1 MFLAWNYTIEAFFWV
16 IMIGIALVTL
26 TIYFASPR
34 PKTSS
39 KQMDMETLEGTAKN
53 LESKYPWHKPDV
65 KKEVEDEEVIDEED
79 ESDYAPVNQKKK
91 SLRFAT
97 ILAIG
102 LVLSSAILY
111 SVINTFNEELDSDND
126 GISDQDE
133 YNNRTNPTDGDSD
146 SDGLSDQIEQIIGTD
161 PLDADTDNDGLS
173 DYQEYNLFN
182 TDPLLTDTDG
192 DDIDDK
198 EEIEIGTNPSNEDTD
213 SDGLDDWAE
222 LNSHQTNPTLE
233 DTDEDGL
240 TDLEEVNGIS
250 IGWEFCAFEW
260 GEENGTSGEAG
271 YCSFNGTLMV
281 KYGKD
286 ESVTYQNHTDGVECS
301 NGIFGNP
308 LPGISKECHY
318 QIIVD
323 TSPTIFDTDGDTFGD
338 GFEIFTETDPLDA
351 ESLPK
356 DFSEMNLSNYNLS
369 GADLSYSNFFG
380 TNLYN
385 ANLEGAD
392 LSYSDLTKADLS
404 RANMAGANLNSITI
418 DAEQRIHNS
427 EYTINLSFA
436 ILNGASLTYSS
447 LPHANLF
454 EANMSNTNLS
464 YSNLKFS
471 FLPYANFENANLSYT
486 NLDGAYLPYANFTNG
501 NLYNAKLIN
510 STLAYVDLTNA
521 NLSYANM
528 NESFWHY
535 IGLFTLPK
543 GLTNGTN
550 WDNTICPDGVV
561 ATDEVRFEGYQC
573 EYRWQ

>member
-16 IMIGIALVTL
+16 IIVGISLVTL

-34 PKTSS
+34 PKASS
-39 KQMDMETLEGTAKN
+39 KQSDMETLKGTAKN
-53 LESKYPWHKPDV
+53 LVAKYPWNKTDV
-65 KKEVEDEEVIDEED
+65 KKEKKGEEVIDEED
-79 ESDYAPVNQKKK
+79 ESDRAPINEKKK

-102 LVLSSAILY
+102 LILSSAILY
-111 SVINTFNEELDSDND
+111 SVINTFNNELDSDND

-198 EEIEIGTNPSNEDTD
+198 EEIEIGTNPSDEDTD
-213 SDGLDDWAE
+213 SDGLGDWAE
-222 LNSHQTNPTLE
+222 LNSYQTNPTLE
-233 DTDEDGL
+233 DTDKDGL
-240 TDLEEVNGIS
+240 TDLEEVNGIG
-250 IGWEFCAFEW
+250 IGWEFCAFE
-260 GEENGTSGEAG
+260 GSDE
-271 YCSFNGTLMV
+271 YCAFNGTLMV
-281 KYGKD
+281 KYGKN
-286 ESVTYQNHTDGVECS
+286 ENVTYQNHTNGVECS
-301 NGIFGNP
+301 NSIFGDP
-308 LPGISKECHY
+308 LPNIFKECHY

-323 TSPTIFDTDGDTFGD
+323 TSPTTFDTDGDTFGD

-369 GADLSYSNFFG
+369 GADLSYSNFYG
-380 TNLYN
+380 ANLYN
-385 ANLEGAD
+385 TNLEGAD

-404 RANMAGANLNSITI
+404 RANMRGANLNSVTI
-418 DAEQRIHNS
+418 DAEQRIQNS

-436 ILNGASLTYSS
+436 ILNSASLTYSS

-454 EANMSNTNLS
+454 EANMSSANLS

-486 NLDGAYLPYANFTNG
+486 NLDGAYLPYSNFTGG

-510 STLAYVDLTNA
+510 STLDYVDLTNT

-535 IGLFTLPK
+535 IGLFALPK

-561 ATDEVRFEGYQC
+561 ATDEIRFEGYQC

>member
-16 IMIGIALVTL
+16 IIVGISLVTL

-34 PKTSS
+34 PKASS
-39 KQMDMETLEGTAKN
+39 KQMDIETRGGIAKN
-53 LESKYPWHKPDV
+53 LEAKYPWNKTDL
-65 KKEVEDEEVIDEED
+65 KKEKKGEEVIDEED
-79 ESDYAPVNQKKK
+79 ESDRAPVNEKKK

-102 LVLSSAILY
+102 LILSSAILY
-111 SVINTFNEELDSDND
+111 SVINTFNNELDSDND

-198 EEIEIGTNPSNEDTD
+198 EEIEIGTNPSDEDTD
-213 SDGLDDWAE
+213 SDGLSDWAE
-222 LNSHQTNPTLE
+222 LNSYQTNPTLE
-233 DTDEDGL
+233 DTDKDGL
-240 TDLEEVNGIS
+240 TDLEEVNGIG
-250 IGWEFCAFEW
+250 IGWEFCAFE
-260 GEENGTSGEAG
+260 GGDE
-271 YCSFNGTLMV
+271 YCAFNGTLMV
-281 KYGKD
+281 KYGKN
-286 ESVTYQNHTDGVECS
+286 ENVTYQNHTNGVECS
-301 NGIFGNP
+301 NSIFGDP
-308 LPGISKECHY
+308 LPNIFKECHY

-369 GADLSYSNFFG
+369 GADLSYSNFYG

-404 RANMAGANLNSITI
+404 RANMMGANLNSVTI
-418 DAEQRIHNS
+418 DTEHGIQNS

-436 ILNGASLTYSS
+436 NLNGASLTYSS

-454 EANMSNTNLS
+454 EANISNTNLS

-471 FLPYANFENANLSYT
+471 FLPYANFENANLSYA
-486 NLDGAYLPYANFTNG
+486 NLEGAYLPYANFTNG
-501 NLYNAKLIN
+501 NLHNAKLIN

-535 IGLFTLPK
+535 IGLFALPK

-550 WDNTICPDGVV
+550 WDNTICPDGVI
-561 ATDEVRFEGYQC
+561 ATDEIRFEGYQC